1 MTSAIF
7 NHLWQSTVFAA
18 VAALLALA
26 LRENHA
32 RARYWLWLAA
42 SCKFLVPF
50 SLLVSL
56 GVSVGTSI
64 EGVVESFW
72 RSAPAIAAQPEMTV
86 MFDEISQPFTQV
98 SIPAAAP
105 EHHSMVPELLFGLWA
120 CGCAIVLVSWFR
132 RWLRVRAAVR
142 AAKPMSLEL
151 PVRVNMAS
159 EVFPHPLP
167 NDRGSVTV
175 RGVSALFPHPDGWG
189 WIRIMSS
196 PALIEPGIF
205 GIFRPVLLLPEG
217 IADRLTPQQLQ
228 SILAHELCHVKRRD
242 NLAAAMHMIVEAA
255 FWFHPLV
262 WWIGARLVEER
273 ERACDEE
280 VLRSGSEPG
289 VYAESILQVCK
300 FYLESPLKCVAGVTG
315 SDLKKRIESIMS
327 GLPGRKLTPARKL
340 MLIAASIG
348 AIAGP
353 VIFGV
358 LAAPHIRAQVSQQ
371 SAAGPTPKWDV
382 ASVKPCDPSTPQGR
396 SGGGGGGGFSPGT
409 LTANCAFPMRLIEE
423 AYGFYANGRT
433 PTWKSVPIE
442 GAPSWLNSER
452 YTIAAKAES
461 PQGRA
466 MMFGP
471 MMQKLLEDRF
481 KLKIRREIREVPVYN
496 LTIAKGGPR
505 NLKESKPGSC
515 VALDMDNPPPP
526 SGDLCKMFG
535 RRRIAEGEREFGEL
549 GVTMAEFSDA
559 LAAMTGRNVIDKTG
573 LSGTFD
579 IEAQVSLPDDPP
591 RDPSQPRTGPDD
603 ESDLVFAVVQKLGMK
618 LESAKGPGVVYV
630 IEHVERP
637 SDNFEPPVAKQEGAL
652 HTVAPQVTV
661 TAKPQGTPTQVA
673 GPPLRFGA
681 AAIKPSSSGGGRA
694 DIGGG
699 SLRYTQGMVTGRSVT
714 ARRIILDAY
723 QTTAFQLSG
732 GPDWLDSQRF
742 ALEGKA
748 ESAANEGELKRM
760 LQTLLSERFSL
771 VMHHEKKEMQ
781 VYIMTAAK
789 GGVKAPEVKPEVGD
803 TPTTGPPDGHAKH
816 MITTSDLDQFAAVIS
831 MFPTTGMPVVNQTG
845 LKGRYRFFVGWDE
858 DDDFQ
863 PALQR
868 EFGLKLEKQ
877 RALMDT
883 LVIDRVE
890 KPSDNFEPPAAAK
903 AQASERPA
911 APQAPLPPQGYTPV
925 RTFLDFPVDPV
936 DPKSYVIVPGDIL
949 RIGVWREPDLTKVVT
964 VRADGRI
971 TLVLIGD
978 VQAAGLTPA
987 RLVSTLKEAYR
998 ERVRDPYVSIDVGQV
1013 SGKNRSAA
1021 SAAKQG
1027 DALHVAPLAANQG
1040 STRALTGAPQKEK
1053 LLAFEVATIK
1063 LCGNGDNGGG
1073 ARGGRGSGDGNGPSP
1088 DRLNLA
1094 CQPVMNLI
1102 RMAYF
1107 NFAGG
1112 RVNPRNTTPVDGGPA
1127 WINSDRYQITAKAEG
1142 TPGMEMMRGPMLQAL
1157 LEDRFKLKVR
1167 RESREVPAYAMT
1179 VARGGPKLKA
1189 FQEDSCVPFEPGRLP
1204 PPGPDGKL
1212 AVLCAMRSFKRPLNG
1227 SPSAWELPGDS
1238 LDGFARALGD
1248 DMDRIVINKTGLAGK
1263 FDFHLEFMPDESTP
1277 SILNALKQRAEQNGD
1292 PAAAASDP
1300 SGGLSIF
1307 TAIQQQLGLKL
1318 DGSKGAREFLVI
1330 DRIERPTEN

>member
-242 NLAAAMHMIVEAA
+242 NLAAAIHMIVEAA

-280 VLRSGSEPG
+280 VLQSGSEPG

-327 GLPGRKLTPARKL
+327 GLPGRSLTRGRKL

-353 VIFGV
+353 VVVGV
-358 LAAPHIRAQVSQQ
+358 LNAPAVRAQVADWQ
-371 SAAGPTPKWDV
+371 SKAGGKVTFDV
-382 ASVKPCDPSTPQGR
+382 ASVKLSKGAFVPPNVPLNTGNAFTPAGGYFRADFPLSVYIEFAYKIWPSDEQEREMLGHLPKWVATDRYSIEARAAGNPTKDQ
-396 SGGGGGGGFSPGT
+396 
-409 LTANCAFPMRLIEE
+409 MRLMVQ
-423 AYGFYANGRT
+423 
-433 PTWKSVPIE
+433 S
-442 GAPSWLNSER
+442 LL
-452 YTIAAKAES
+452 AE
-461 PQGRA
+461 
-466 MMFGP
+466 
-471 MMQKLLEDRF
+471 RF
-481 KLKIRREIREVPVYN
+481 KLAAHFETKERPVFA
-496 LTIAKGGPR
+496 LTLVKTGSLGPKLISHADGASCDR
-505 NLKESKPGSC
+505 PGVSAGPGSTGFPPGC
-515 VALDMDNPPPP
+515 DSPAVLRKSNGALMLLGYRNATMDLLA
-526 SGDLCKMFG
+526 SSLS
-535 RRRIAEGEREFGEL
+535 
-549 GVTMAEFSDA
+549 TMVLD
-559 LAAMTGRNVIDKTG
+559 RPVIDKTG

-579 IEAQVSLPDDPP
+579 FTLEWAPESHGPPPSDAPAAASDPIGP
-591 RDPSQPRTGPDD
+591 TSMQALRDQLGLKV
-603 ESDLVFAVVQKLGMK
+603 EST
-618 LESAKGPGVVYV
+618 KGPVQTLV
-630 IEHVERP
+630 IDGVERP
-637 SDNFEPPVAKQEGAL
+637 SDNFEPLAAEQEHAL
-652 HTVAPQVTV
+652 HTVAPLVAPQMMA
-661 TAKPQGTPTQVA
+661 AKPQGTPTQVA

-699 SLRYTQGMVTGRSVT
+699 SLRYTQGTVTGRSVT

-748 ESAANEGELKRM
+748 ESAANENELKRM
-760 LQTLLSERFSL
+760 LRTLLSERFNL

-781 VYIMTAAK
+781 VYLMTVAK
-789 GGVKAPEVKPEVGD
+789 GGVKAPEVKPDVGD
-803 TPTTGPPDGHAKH
+803 TPSTGPADGHAKH
-816 MITTSDLDQFAAVIS
+816 MITTSDLDQFAELIS
-831 MFPTTGMPVVNQTG
+831 IFPMTGMPVVNKTG
-845 LKGRYRFFVGWDE
+845 LSGRYRLFLGWDE
-858 DDDFQ
+858 DDDFL

-877 RALMDT
+877 RALMDVF
-883 LVIDRVE
+883 VIDRVE
-890 KPSDNFEPPAAAK
+890 KPSDNFEPPLAK
-903 AQASERPA
+903 QEGALHTV
-911 APQAPLPPQGYTPV
+911 APQDP
-925 RTFLDFPVDPV
+925 RTR
-936 DPKSYVIVPGDIL
+936 S
-949 RIGVWREPDLTKVVT
+949 LT
-964 VRADGRI
+964 
-971 TLVLIGD
+971 
-978 VQAAGLTPA
+978 
-987 RLVSTLKEAYR
+987 
-998 ERVRDPYVSIDVGQV
+998 
-1013 SGKNRSAA
+1013 
-1021 SAAKQG
+1021 
-1027 DALHVAPLAANQG
+1027 VAPQSVAQG
-1040 STRALTGAPQKEK
+1040 SSRALTGAPQTGALQREK
-1053 LLAFEVATIK
+1053 PLGFEVATIK
-1063 LCGNGDNGGG
+1063 PCGSGDAGGG
-1073 ARGGRGSGDGNGPSP
+1073 ARGGRGGDGNGPSP

-1094 CQPVMNLI
+1094 CQPVMLLI

-1112 RVNPRNTTPVDGGPA
+1112 RLNPRNTTPVDGGPA
-1127 WINSDRYQITAKAEG
+1127 WVNSDRYQITAKAEG
-1142 TPGMEMMRGPMLQAL
+1142 TPGQEMMRGPMLQAL

-1167 RESREVPAYAMT
+1167 RESREVPVYAMT

-1204 PPGPDGKL
+1204 PPGPDGTL